1 MRRNSA
7 KRRLSRRKSWVLRA
21 TRSAFRAARTFL
33 PAPGSAPDVVDVI
46 GSVAAGGAKAVLVVP
61 VGFICDHVEVL
72 FDLDIEAREAA
83 EAAGLR
89 FYRAPTVGTHPAFI
103 GMLSDLVRAKMTG
116 S

>member
-1 MRRNSA
+1 M
-7 KRRLSRRKSWVLRA
+7 
-21 TRSAFRAARTFL
+21 
-33 PAPGSAPDVVDVI
+33 I
-46 GSVAAGGAKAVLVVP
+46 GSVAGGAQAVLVVP

-103 GMLSDLVRAKMTG
+103 GMLSELVRAKMAE
-116 S
+116 SAS